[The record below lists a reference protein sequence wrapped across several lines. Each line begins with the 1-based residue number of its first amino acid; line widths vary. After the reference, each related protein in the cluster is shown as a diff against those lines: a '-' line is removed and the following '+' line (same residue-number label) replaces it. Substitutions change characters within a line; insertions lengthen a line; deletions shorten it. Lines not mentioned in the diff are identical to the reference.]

1 MNPLRHVVDPP
12 EIYYLTGARVAGAL
26 RRPPRLR
33 GTIED
38 VLYRSEDSYT
48 ALRSLYLQNRRF
60 ELARRQGDLL
70 RPVFGRNAASD
81 PASDAYFDPYSD
93 PYFDPYSQ

>member
-1 MNPLRHVVDPP
+1 VVEAPETILRDRGTC
-12 EIYYLTGARVAGAL
+12 TGAFGDRHDFA
-26 RRPPRLR
+26 
-33 GTIED
+33 GTIDD

-60 ELARRQGDLL
+60 ELRGGSGDVLD
-70 RPVFGRNAASD
+70 PYSDDGAASD

>member
-1 MNPLRHVVDPP
+1 
-12 EIYYLTGARVAGAL
+12 
-26 RRPPRLR
+26 
-33 GTIED
+33 

-60 ELARRQGDLL
+60 ELRGGSDDLL
-70 RPVFGRNAASD
+70 RPVFGRNAGLG
-81 PASDAYFDPYSD
+81 PGERCIFDPYTD